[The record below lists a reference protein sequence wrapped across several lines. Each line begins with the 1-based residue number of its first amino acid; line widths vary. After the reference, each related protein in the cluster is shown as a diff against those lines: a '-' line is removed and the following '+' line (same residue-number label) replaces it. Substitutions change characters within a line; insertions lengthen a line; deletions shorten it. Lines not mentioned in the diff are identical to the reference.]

1 MNERQLLIFTKNPE
15 LGKCKTR
22 LAATVGDETALNIY
36 RQLLDH
42 TVRFSE
48 KVVADKCVYYSNSIQ
63 NDDRWSEAYFD
74 KKKQINGDLGQKMV
88 AAFKASFEA
97 GYQKV
102 VIIGSDCAE
111 INEEDIHDA
120 FTALATNDVV
130 IGPAIDGGYY
140 LLGMRKLIPG
150 LFRDKSWST
159 PHLINE
165 TIATLKEQSLS
176 FSLLAQKSDIDYE
189 NDLYRDE
196 ALIDFGLKKEQ

>member
-22 LAATVGDETALNIY
+22 LAATIGDEAALNIY

-42 TVRFSE
+42 TVGFSK
-48 KVVADKCVYYSNSIQ
+48 KVLANKSVYYSNSIQ
-63 NDDRWSEAYFD
+63 KDDRWSEAYFD
-74 KKKQINGDLGQKMV
+74 KKKQINGDLGQKMI
-88 AAFKASFEA
+88 AAFKDSFDA

-111 INEEDIHDA
+111 IDEEDIHDA

-140 LLGMRKLIPG
+140 LLGMRKLIPA
-150 LFRDKSWST
+150 LFQDKSWST

-165 TIATLKEQSLS
+165 TIATLKDQSLS
-176 FSLLAQKSDIDYE
+176 FSLLVQKSDIDYE
-189 NDLYRDE
+189 NDLYRKE